1 MALTALGFARLA
13 SHLSLSAFGVVD
25 ETVVVVVV
33 VVLLTEVVVLLTEVV
48 VLEAD
53 WLGLNCS
60 RQAVVVN
67 PPLSSRQAPFA
78 RRAFHV
84 ARDGSFYSS
93 LGQHVLLLQQF
104 STFFL
109 LSAAVAEAA
118 AAAAAF
124 AARFR
129 CCCCF

>member
-33 VVLLTEVVVLLTEVV
+33 LLTEVVVLLTEVV

-53 WLGLNCS
+53 WLGLNCY
-60 RQAVVVN
+60 RQAVQ

-129 CCCCF
+129 SCCCCF